1 MAQLAYLV
9 DAESDSPGGSGSAP
23 LAARG
28 LSLFGSDTA
37 RLGRIAEDARLAG
50 LAVQAMRALSC
61 LNEDAGGLLGDI
73 VAVDA
78 PVLSAAEMAALVRLD
93 ERVARAGAQLIV
105 LTSEAALEDVFGCL
119 ERSHPQIVIGG
130 RQSEGLIALGAALA
144 RLPGRRVREMDEEDR
159 LAFLKLTEQLGR
171 LSDRLDRFESGA
183 ARLESPAP
191 GFRGE
196 GFGGPGAGGE
206 GGDARRRTR
215 PALPDARLVHRIM
228 HQRRLREKF
237 MGADLFAD
245 PAWDILLDLTAARVE
260 HRRVSVTSLCIAAGV
275 PPTTALRWIG
285 QMIDSGLLVREQD
298 DQDRRRAF
306 IDLSEE
312 GAAAMAR
319 YFAALEGEGSQLS

>member
-1 MAQLAYLV
+1 MRNLADV
-9 DAESDSPGGSGSAP
+9 TEG
-23 LAARG
+23 
-28 LSLFGSDTA
+28 TA
-37 RLGRIAEDARLAG
+37 
-50 LAVQAMRALSC
+50 
-61 LNEDAGGLLGDI
+61 GLLGDI
-73 VAVDA
+73 VAIDV
-78 PVLSAAEMAALVRLD
+78 PSVSGAEMAALVRLD
-93 ERVARAGAQLIV
+93 ERAVRSGAQLIV

-144 RLPGRRVREMDEEDR
+144 RLQGRRVREMDEEDR

-171 LSDRLDRFESGA
+171 LSDRLDRFESGT

-196 GFGGPGAGGE
+196 G
-206 GGDARRRTR
+206 GDGRRRAR
-215 PALPDARLVHRIM
+215 PALPDARLVHRII
-228 HQRRLREKF
+228 HQRRLRSKF
-237 MGADLFAD
+237 LLPDLFAD

-285 QMIDSGLLVREQD
+285 QMLDLGLLVREQD

-306 IDLSEE
+306 IDLSED

-319 YFAALEGEGSQLS
+319 YFAALEGEGGQLS

>member
-1 MAQLAYLV
+1 MAQLAYLI

-61 LNEDAGGLLGDI
+61 LNDDAGVLLGDI

-196 GFGGPGAGGE
+196 S
-206 GGDARRRTR
+206 GDARRRTR

-237 MGADLFAD
+237 LGADLFAD

-285 QMIDSGLLVREQD
+285 QMIDTGLLVREQD

-319 YFAALEGEGSQLS
+319 YFAALDGEGSQLS

>member
-9 DAESDSPGGSGSAP
+9 DADPDRVDGLGTG
-23 LAARG
+23 AAAVSSVGRS
-28 LSLFGSDTA
+28 LSLFGSDAA
-37 RLGRIAEDARLAG
+37 RLGRIADDARLAG
-50 LAVQAMRALSC
+50 FGVHAMRKLSDVTEG
-61 LNEDAGGLLGDI
+61 NAGLLGDI
-73 VAVDA
+73 VAIDV
-78 PVLSAAEMAALVRLD
+78 PFVSAAEMAALVRLD
-93 ERVARAGAQLIV
+93 ERAARSGAQLIV

-144 RLPGRRVREMDEEDR
+144 RLQGRRVREMDEEDR

-171 LSDRLDRFESGA
+171 LSDRLDRFESGT

-196 GFGGPGAGGE
+196 G
-206 GGDARRRTR
+206 GDTRRRAR
-215 PALPDARLVHRIM
+215 PALPDARLIHRII
-228 HQRRLREKF
+228 HQRRLRGKF
-237 MGADLFAD
+237 LLPDLFAD

-285 QMIDSGLLVREQD
+285 QMIDLGLLVREQD

-306 IDLSEE
+306 IDLSED

-319 YFAALEGEGSQLS
+319 YFAALEGEGGQLS

>member
-1 MAQLAYLV
+1 MAQLAYFM
-9 DAESDSPGGSGSAP
+9 DADPDWADGSGADP
-23 LAARG
+23 IAASSVGRS
-28 LSLFGSDTA
+28 LSLFGSDAT
-37 RLGRIAEDARLAG
+37 RLGRIADDARLAG
-50 LAVQAMRALSC
+50 LGVQAMRNLADVT
-61 LNEDAGGLLGDI
+61 EGTVGLLGDI
-73 VAVDA
+73 VAIDV
-78 PVLSAAEMAALVRLD
+78 PSVSGAEMAALVRLD
-93 ERVARAGAQLIV
+93 ERAVRSGAQLIV

-144 RLPGRRVREMDEEDR
+144 RLQGRRVREMDEEDR

-171 LSDRLDRFESGA
+171 LSDRLDRFESGT

-191 GFRGE
+191 GFK
-196 GFGGPGAGGE
+196 GE
-206 GGDARRRTR
+206 GGDGRRRAR
-215 PALPDARLVHRIM
+215 PALPDARLVHRII
-228 HQRRLREKF
+228 HQRRLRGKF
-237 MGADLFAD
+237 LLPDLFAD

-285 QMIDSGLLVREQD
+285 QMLDLGLLVREQD

-306 IDLSEE
+306 IDLSED

-319 YFAALEGEGSQLS
+319 YFAALEGDAGQLS

>member
-1 MAQLAYLV
+1 MAQLAYLI

-23 LAARG
+23 LAARS

-61 LNEDAGGLLGDI
+61 LNDDAGGLLGDI

-78 PVLSAAEMAALVRLD
+78 PVLSAADMAALVRLG

-183 ARLESPAP
+183 ARLETPAP

-196 GFGGPGAGGE
+196 S
-206 GGDARRRTR
+206 GDARRRTR

-237 MGADLFAD
+237 LGADLFAD

>member
-9 DAESDSPGGSGSAP
+9 DSECDSPGASGGAP
-23 LAARG
+23 LAARS

-37 RLGRIAEDARLAG
+37 RLGRIADDARLAG
-50 LAVQAMRALSC
+50 LTVQAMRALSC

-78 PVLSAAEMAALVRLD
+78 PLLSAAEMAALVRLD

-183 ARLESPAP
+183 SRLESPAP

-196 GFGGPGAGGE
+196 S
-206 GGDARRRTR
+206 GDARRRTR

-237 MGADLFAD
+237 LGTDLFAD

-319 YFAALEGEGSQLS
+319 YFAALDGEGSQLS

>member
-1 MAQLAYLV
+1 MAQLAYLI
-9 DAESDSPGGSGSAP
+9 DAESDSPGGSGRAP
-23 LAARG
+23 LAARS

-37 RLGRIAEDARLAG
+37 RLRRIAEDARLAG

-61 LNEDAGGLLGDI
+61 LNDDTGGLLGDI

-105 LTSEAALEDVFGCL
+105 LTSEAALEDVFGCR

-183 ARLESPAP
+183 ARLESPAL

-196 GFGGPGAGGE
+196 S
-206 GGDARRRTR
+206 GDARRRTR

-237 MGADLFAD
+237 LGADLFAD